1 MIMKVNC
8 KSEGKVLSHT
18 WSKCVGAGRAC
29 EGLRKEWQRQ
39 LQETVKQCGFS
50 YIRFHGLLAEDMFPV
65 MKGTDGLRYNWYY
78 IDQLYDDLLEIG
90 IRPIVET
97 GFMPPAL
104 ASGEATQFWWRGN
117 ITPPNDYEEWGKL
130 IGALVNHFTERY
142 GREEVRKWYFEV
154 WNEPNLNAF
163 WSGTRSQYLELYK
176 VTAEAVKAV
185 DSAYRVGGPATSNFV
200 PDDRFA
206 GEIEDSTKQMT
217 HLVENL
223 NTLEWHGVWIE
234 EFLQYCQ
241 REKLPVD
248 FISAH
253 PYPTDFALDGQQ
265 EMKGRTRCVDSL
277 QKDITWLLN
286 ARNGSAYPNA
296 EILLTEW
303 SSSPTSRDCSHDFLP
318 VADYIVKCNLDNAG
332 RVDALSYWAFTDI
345 FEEVG
350 GGPEAFHGG
359 FGLLNEH
366 GIKKPAF
373 WAYTFLHRLGTME
386 LARDTEGI
394 VTKTDD
400 GKVQALFYNYAKE
413 LPDTV
418 PIAEYPEAESAVQIQ
433 KMGQERTQELLLSG
447 LDANAVI
454 RVEVLDVA
462 HTAAELWRNMG
473 CPKNLTIPQE
483 KALKAVRPYSY
494 TVNADQN
501 GDISLKLRLAPWSL
515 VFLESI

>member
-1 MIMKVNC
+1 M
-8 KSEGKVLSHT
+8 
-18 WSKCVGAGRAC
+18 
-29 EGLRKEWQRQ
+29 
-39 LQETVKQCGFS
+39 
-50 YIRFHGLLAEDMFPV
+50 
-65 MKGTDGLRYNWYY
+65 
-78 IDQLYDDLLEIG
+78 
-90 IRPIVET
+90 
-97 GFMPPAL
+97 
-104 ASGEATQFWWRGN
+104 
-117 ITPPNDYEEWGKL
+117 
-130 IGALVNHFTERY
+130 
-142 GREEVRKWYFEV
+142 
-154 WNEPNLNAF
+154 
-163 WSGTRSQYLELYK
+163 
-176 VTAEAVKAV
+176 
-185 DSAYRVGGPATSNFV
+185 
-200 PDDRFA
+200 
-206 GEIEDSTKQMT
+206 
-217 HLVENL
+217 
-223 NTLEWHGVWIE
+223 
-234 EFLQYCQ
+234 
-241 REKLPVD
+241 
-248 FISAH
+248 
-253 PYPTDFALDGQQ
+253 
-265 EMKGRTRCVDSL
+265 
-277 QKDITWLLN
+277 
-286 ARNGSAYPNA
+286 
-296 EILLTEW
+296 TEW